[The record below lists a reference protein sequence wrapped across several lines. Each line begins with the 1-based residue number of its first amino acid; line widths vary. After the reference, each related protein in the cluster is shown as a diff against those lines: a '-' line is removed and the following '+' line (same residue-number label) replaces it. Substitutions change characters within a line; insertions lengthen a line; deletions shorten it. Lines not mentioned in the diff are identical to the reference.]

1 MAERDGSRVHER
13 WARLRFS
20 IIGALLA
27 APPAKGALRAALAQL
42 AAREWRHP
50 STGVPVRFGVST
62 LERWLYRARNEQH
75 DPVSVLR
82 RKRRQDA
89 GAQASMTPPLRQA
102 LLAQYAAHKS
112 WSAQLHHD
120 NLVALAET
128 RSELS
133 PVPSYATVRRFLA
146 AHGLTKHRPMT
157 TRQTDGALAAA
168 ARLEAREV
176 RSYESEYVN
185 GTWHWD
191 CHHGSRKVLTQRG
204 EWRTPILFGVLDDR
218 SRLACHLQWYLSESA
233 ENIAHGLSQAMQ
245 KRGLPRAAMSD
256 NGAAMTATEITEG
269 LARLGII
276 HQTTLPYSPYQNGKQ
291 EVLWGSVEGRLMAML
306 EGVDDLNLARLN
318 EATQAWVEQDYNR
331 KRHSEIDDT
340 PLARFLAGPAVT
352 RPCPDAAALRL
363 AFTRTEQRTLRKS
376 DGTAV
381 IEGRRFEVPNRYR
394 HLSLLEV
401 RFAAWDLTQ
410 VHLVDPHTGTVLCRL
425 FPQDKTANA
434 CGLRRGLQPI
444 AAETCH
450 HRQRHRA
457 WHRTAAG
464 KNDRPAGG
472 DRAATGLPP
481 QGRRR
486 RRVNNK
492 MLALYGLKWNPF
504 APNVPTE
511 ALHVTTRLESFCWRV
526 QQLAGEG
533 GFALVTGAPGCGKSG
548 ALRILSASLA
558 TQRDVT
564 VGVISR
570 PQANI
575 ADFYR
580 EMGELFGVEL
590 RPHNRYGGAKILR
603 QRWQAH
609 IQSTLSR
616 PVLLVDEAQEM
627 QSAVL
632 AELRLLASADL
643 DSQIL
648 LTIVLAGDGRL
659 AERLRTD
666 EFLPLA
672 SRMRVRLPIDR
683 APPQDLQDCLRHALQ
698 QAGAATL
705 MTPEVIAT
713 ICDHAQGNLRALM
726 IMAGEL
732 LAAAAQRDA
741 RQIDETLFFETCG
754 VPAASET
761 KAAIRRRR

>member
-1 MAERDGSRVHER
+1 MT
-13 WARLRFS
+13 AR
-20 IIGALLA
+20 GW
-27 APPAKGALRAALAQL
+27 PAIC
-42 AAREWRHP
+42 
-50 STGVPVRFGVST
+50 
-62 LERWLYRARNEQH
+62 
-75 DPVSVLR
+75 
-82 RKRRQDA
+82 
-89 GAQASMTPPLRQA
+89 
-102 LLAQYAAHKS
+102 
-112 WSAQLHHD
+112 
-120 NLVALAET
+120 
-128 RSELS
+128 
-133 PVPSYATVRRFLA
+133 
-146 AHGLTKHRPMT
+146 
-157 TRQTDGALAAA
+157 
-168 ARLEAREV
+168 
-176 RSYESEYVN
+176 N
-185 GTWHWD
+185 GIWP
-191 CHHGSRKVLTQRG
+191 R
-204 EWRTPILFGVLDDR
+204 
-218 SRLACHLQWYLSESA
+218 SA

-269 LARLGII
+269 LARLGIL
-276 HQTTLPYSPYQNGKQ
+276 HQTTLPYSPYDNGKQ
-291 EVLWGSVEGRLMAML
+291 ETLWGSVEGRLMAML
-306 EGVDDLNLARLN
+306 EGVDDLTLARLN

-331 KRHSEIDDT
+331 KHHSEINDT

-363 AFTRTEQRTLRKS
+363 AFTRTERRTLRKS

-381 IEGRRFEVPNRYR
+381 IEGRRFEVPNHYR
-394 HLSLLEV
+394 HLSSLEV

-425 FPQDKTANA
+425 FPQDKA
-434 CGLRRGLQPI
+434 GQ
-444 AAETCH
+444 
-450 HRQRHRA
+450 RQRPAPRRA
-457 WHRTAAG
+457 ADPSNGRTSSPPASPPPARG
-464 KNDRPAGG
+464 IGPLLAQNDRPAGR
-472 DRAATGLPP
+472 DRTAARLPP

-504 APNVPTE
+504 TPNVPTE
-511 ALHVTTRLESFCWRV
+511 ALHVTTRLELFCWRV

-533 GFALVTGAPGCGKSG
+533 GFALVTGAPGCGKSA

-590 RPHNRYGGAKILR
+590 RPHNRWGGAKILR

-643 DSQIL
+643 DSHIL
-648 LTIVLAGDGRL
+648 LTTVLAGDGRL
-659 AERLRTD
+659 AERLRSD

-672 SRMRVRLPIDR
+672 SRMRVRLAIER

-698 QAGAATL
+698 QAGAPTL

-726 IMAGEL
+726 IMAGDL
-732 LAAAAQRDA
+732 LETAAQRDA
-741 RQIDETLFFETCG
+741 RQIDETLFFETCA

>member
-1 MAERDGSRVHER
+1 VHER

-20 IIGALLA
+20 IVGALLA

-50 STGVPVRFGVST
+50 SSGAPVRFSVST
-62 LERWLYRARNEQH
+62 LERWYYRIRNEQH
-75 DPVSVLR
+75 DPLGVLR

-102 LLAQYAAHKS
+102 LLAQYAAHKG

-120 NLVALAET
+120 NLVALAEN
-128 RSELS
+128 RSELR

-245 KRGLPRAAMSD
+245 KRGVPRAAMSD

-291 EVLWGSVEGRLMAML
+291 EVLWGSVESRLMAML
-306 EGVDDLNLARLN
+306 EGVDDLNLAQLN

-376 DGTAV
+376 DGTVV
-381 IEGRRFEVPNRYR
+381 IEGRRFEVPSRYR
-394 HLSLLEV
+394 HLSVLEV

-410 VHLVDPHTGTVLCRL
+410 VQLVDPYTGTVLCRL
-425 FPQDKTANA
+425 FPQDKAANA
-434 CGLRRGLQPI
+434 SGLRRSVQPI
-444 AAETCH
+444 TAEPVTSPPPPARGIGPLLARMID
-450 HRQRHRA
+450 RQ
-457 WHRTAAG
+457 
-464 KNDRPAGG
+464 
-472 DRAATGLPP
+472 AATGLPP
-481 QGRRR
+481 AYLP
-486 RRVNNK
+486 K
-492 MLALYGLKWNPF
+492 D
-504 APNVPTE
+504 
-511 ALHVTTRLESFCWRV
+511 
-526 QQLAGEG
+526 EG
-533 GFALVTGAPGCGKSG
+533 
-548 ALRILSASLA
+548 
-558 TQRDVT
+558 D
-564 VGVISR
+564 
-570 PQANI
+570 
-575 ADFYR
+575 
-580 EMGELFGVEL
+580 
-590 RPHNRYGGAKILR
+590 
-603 QRWQAH
+603 
-609 IQSTLSR
+609 
-616 PVLLVDEAQEM
+616 
-627 QSAVL
+627 
-632 AELRLLASADL
+632 
-643 DSQIL
+643 
-648 LTIVLAGDGRL
+648 
-659 AERLRTD
+659 
-666 EFLPLA
+666 
-672 SRMRVRLPIDR
+672 
-683 APPQDLQDCLRHALQ
+683 
-698 QAGAATL
+698 
-705 MTPEVIAT
+705 
-713 ICDHAQGNLRALM
+713 
-726 IMAGEL
+726 
-732 LAAAAQRDA
+732 DA
-741 RQIDETLFFETCG
+741 
-754 VPAASET
+754 
-761 KAAIRRRR
+761 